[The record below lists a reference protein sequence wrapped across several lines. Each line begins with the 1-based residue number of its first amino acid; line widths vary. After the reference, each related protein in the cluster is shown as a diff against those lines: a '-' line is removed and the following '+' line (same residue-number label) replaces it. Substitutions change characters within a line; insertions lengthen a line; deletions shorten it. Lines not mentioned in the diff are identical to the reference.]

1 MTSVRHEKQDNN
13 MTAALGRAMATLVLA
28 GLAPA
33 ALAQSGPTALNECH
47 GLERGSDR
55 LACYD
60 RLSGRSGMPGSQPA
74 PAAAVPPAAPGSSAA
89 PQPAG
94 APASSVV
101 TALDRAWGLDPN
113 SDRYGLSFYRS
124 NYLLIARWTDN
135 VNNTPFSPIFNAAGV
150 PDQQL
155 DSTEAKFQVS
165 GKLRFFST
173 DDRRWSLYA
182 AYTQQNQWQVYN
194 DSLSRPF
201 RETNYMPELFATWAP
216 QMSFWGIDWKTL
228 SFGYTHQSNG
238 RADPLSRSWDRLFA
252 EGGFESGNLAV
263 FARAWYRIPESDS
276 KDDNPDI
283 TDYYGY
289 GEINALY
296 RWRQNSFAASVRGN
310 IATGK
315 GALQV
320 GWFSRPLLGPL
331 RAYVQVFTGYGESM
345 IDYNWRQTTV
355 GAGFALSDGL

>member
-1 MTSVRHEKQDNN
+1 MNLDRTV
-13 MTAALGRAMATLVLA
+13 TAGLQCATALVLA
-28 GLAPA
+28 CINAP
-33 ALAQSGPTALNECH
+33 ALAQSAASALTECH
-47 GLERGSDR
+47 ALERGADR

-60 RLSGRSGMPGSQPA
+60 RVSGREGRPAADPGPGTTAA
-74 PAAAVPPAAPGSSAA
+74 PAAAATGQPAAATPDT
-89 PQPAG
+89 
-94 APASSVV
+94 SVA
-101 TALDRAWGLDPN
+101 TAIDRSWGLDRN

-124 NYLLIARWTDN
+124 NYLLVARWSDN
-135 VNNTPFSPIFNAAGV
+135 PNDTPFTPIFDAAGV

-173 DDRRWSLYA
+173 EDRRWSLYA

-216 QMSFWGIDWKTL
+216 QMSFWGIDWKLL

-238 RADPLSRSWDRLFA
+238 RADPLSRSWDRLFV
-252 EGGFESGNLAV
+252 EGGFEKGNLAV
-263 FARAWYRIPESDS
+263 FARAWYRIPESDD

-289 GEINALY
+289 GEISALY
-296 RWRQNSFAASVRGN
+296 RWRANSFAASVRGN
-310 IATGK
+310 VSTGK

-320 GWFSRPLLGPL
+320 GWFSRPLLGPI

-355 GAGFALSDGL
+355 GAGIALSDGL